1 MTSSKAASGKRNLT
15 KTGPNRERVSACAQ
29 ARGVSALTLVALALG
44 LGPARAHSVIR
55 VMKTWTFEVD
65 NGCEEDALAR
75 KTAFGV
81 NAQGLFVN

>member
-1 MTSSKAASGKRNLT
+1 
-15 KTGPNRERVSACAQ
+15 
-29 ARGVSALTLVALALG
+29 
-44 LGPARAHSVIR
+44 
-55 VMKTWTFEVD
+55 MKTWTFEVD